1 MADVPVESSDWG
13 RPFNGG
19 GVPLDDTAAF
29 LALHPSFHIYPP
41 NTPDPVK
48 VFAAPG
54 PDGSAGNYAVFF
66 VLDDSKDGTIWIGE
80 SAPDI
85 RSEADRLVFYNEA
98 VSENGQPGIR
108 GTAEIVTIRGGV
120 RALLGTTQDGIC
132 TLQWVEKDT
141 QIHLL
146 GPTLTRDRVLEIAAE
161 L

>member
-1 MADVPVESSDWG
+1 MPDVPADSSDWG

-29 LALHPSFHIYPP
+29 LALHPSFHVYAP

-54 PDGSAGNYAVFF
+54 PGGSAGNDAVFF

-85 RSEADRLVFYNEA
+85 RSEADRLALYHEA
-98 VSENGQPGIR
+98 ASENGQPGIH

-120 RALLGTTQDGIC
+120 PALLGTSQDGMC

-146 GPTLTRDRVLEIAAE
+146 GPALIRDRVLEIAAE